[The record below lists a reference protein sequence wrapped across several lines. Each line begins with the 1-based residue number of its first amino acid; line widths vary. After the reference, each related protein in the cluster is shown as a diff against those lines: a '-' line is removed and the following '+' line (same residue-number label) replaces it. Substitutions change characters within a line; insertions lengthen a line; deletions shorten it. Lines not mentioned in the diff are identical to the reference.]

1 MLSWHYDMKIETQ
14 GIRFILFG
22 IWTLYVL
29 RAENIE
35 YATEIGRISPG
46 SWNAYNFKN
55 RFFARS
61 FMIVLRNGWFAR
73 KILVTPKTPSEFL
86 TGLKE
91 LIIKI
96 H

>member
-22 IWTLYVL
+22 IWTVYVL

-35 YATEIGRISPG
+35 YATEIERFSPG
-46 SWNAYNFKN
+46 SWNAFNFKN

-61 FMIVLRNGWFAR
+61 FMIALRNGWFAR

-86 TGLKE
+86 IWLNE
-91 LIIKI
+91 HNVKI